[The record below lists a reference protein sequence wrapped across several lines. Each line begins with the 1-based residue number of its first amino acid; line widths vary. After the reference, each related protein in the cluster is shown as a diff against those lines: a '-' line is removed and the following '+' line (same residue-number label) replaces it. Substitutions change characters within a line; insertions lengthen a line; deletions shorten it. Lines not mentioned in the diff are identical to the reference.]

1 MEARERRTSLEYLP
15 VYGRIRLYHCGDGS
29 NHLGYMGQEAEEV
42 RTRNERRQRR
52 QERFWTGMVILFGC
66 LVFWLGAAVGIQVA
80 GL

>member
-1 MEARERRTSLEYLP
+1 MRGVHRDLYRP
-15 VYGRIRLYHCGDGS
+15 RCGGIYGK
-29 NHLGYMGQEAEEV
+29 EAEKV

-66 LVFWLGAAVGIQVA
+66 LVFCLGAAVGIQVA

>member
-1 MEARERRTSLEYLP
+1 MEI
-15 VYGRIRLYHCGDGS
+15 VK
-29 NHLGYMGQEAEEV
+29 
-42 RTRNERRQRR
+42 TRNERRQQR

>member
-1 MEARERRTSLEYLP
+1 MAEFICSLLRWQRPGLEMEI
-15 VYGRIRLYHCGDGS
+15 VK
-29 NHLGYMGQEAEEV
+29 
-42 RTRNERRQRR
+42 TRNERRQQR

>member
-1 MEARERRTSLEYLP
+1 
-15 VYGRIRLYHCGDGS
+15 
-29 NHLGYMGQEAEEV
+29 MGQEAEEV